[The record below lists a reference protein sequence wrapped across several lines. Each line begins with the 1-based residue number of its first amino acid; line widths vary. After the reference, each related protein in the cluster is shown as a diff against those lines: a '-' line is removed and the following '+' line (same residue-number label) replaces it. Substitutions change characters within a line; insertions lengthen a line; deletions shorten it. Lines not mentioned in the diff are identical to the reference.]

1 MISLNVA
8 LLTCIMECLSH
19 NLVFICLQARRRTTT
34 QMELLY
40 ADSSDLVSD
49 ISAADS
55 TLAGPLASVA
65 ETQESGMAADTN
77 DTSARDRE
85 FIPPPSGLPSKIGSM

>member
-1 MISLNVA
+1 MIILSVV
-8 LLTCIMECLSH
+8 LLKHSRKWLSC
-19 NLVFICLQARRRTTT
+19 NLLSVCLQARRRTTT

-49 ISAADS
+49 VSAAES
-55 TLAGPLASVA
+55 TLPGLPESAA
-65 ETQESGMAADTN
+65 ETQESGMTADTN

-85 FIPPPSGLPSKIGSM
+85 FIPPPTGLASKIGSM

>member
-1 MISLNVA
+1 
-8 LLTCIMECLSH
+8 
-19 NLVFICLQARRRTTT
+19 
-34 QMELLY
+34 MELLY
-40 ADSSDLVSD
+40 ADSSDVVSD

-65 ETQESGMAADTN
+65 ETQESGMAAETS

-85 FIPPPSGLPSKIGSM
+85 FISPSSGLPSKIGSM

>member
-1 MISLNVA
+1 
-8 LLTCIMECLSH
+8 
-19 NLVFICLQARRRTTT
+19 
-34 QMELLY
+34 MELLY

-49 ISAADS
+49 ISAAES
-55 TLAGPLASVA
+55 TLPGLLASAA
-65 ETQESGMAADTN
+65 ETQESGMTADTN

>member
-1 MISLNVA
+1 
-8 LLTCIMECLSH
+8 
-19 NLVFICLQARRRTTT
+19 
-34 QMELLY
+34 MELLY

-55 TLAGPLASVA
+55 TLP
-65 ETQESGMAADTN
+65 ETQESGMVADTN
-77 DTSARDRE
+77 DISARDRE